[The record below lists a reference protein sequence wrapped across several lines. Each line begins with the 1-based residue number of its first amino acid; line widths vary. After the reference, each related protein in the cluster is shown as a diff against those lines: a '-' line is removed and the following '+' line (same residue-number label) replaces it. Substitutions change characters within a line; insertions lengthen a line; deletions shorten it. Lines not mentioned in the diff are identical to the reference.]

1 MTVSAISAA
10 MERVFSD
17 IFAPTHLGYAVIWAR
32 LLAAVIFGGL
42 IGFERELKARPAG
55 LRTNALVALAAAT
68 FAILSIE
75 VVRSDAFAQDTVR
88 VDPLRV
94 IEAVTAGVAFLAA
107 GFIVLQRGE
116 IQGLTTGAGIWLSAA
131 LGLSIGFGYWSIAL
145 PALVIGAVVLVALRH
160 MESLIG
166 LKD

>member
-1 MTVSAISAA
+1 
-10 MERVFSD
+10 MERVISD

-32 LLAAVIFGGL
+32 LIAAVIFGGL

-68 FAILSIE
+68 FAILSVE
-75 VVRSDAFAQDTVR
+75 VVRSDAFAGDSVR

-116 IQGLTTGAGIWLSAA
+116 IKGLTTGASIWLAAA

-145 PALVIGAVVLVALRH
+145 PALLIGVVVLIVLRR
-160 MESLIG
+160 MESVLK

>member
-1 MTVSAISAA
+1 MD
-10 MERVFSD
+10 RVLSD
-17 IFAPTHLGYAVIWAR
+17 ILAPTHLGYAVIWAR

-55 LRTNALVALAAAT
+55 LRTNALVALASAT

-75 VVRSDAFAQDTVR
+75 VVRSDSFSDDTVR

-116 IQGLTTGAGIWLSAA
+116 IRGLTTGAGIWLSAS
-131 LGLSIGFGYWSIAL
+131 LGLCVGFGYWSIAL
-145 PALVIGAVVLVALRH
+145 PALVIGGIVLIALRQ
-160 MESLIG
+160 MESMLG